1 MTDFQQE
8 PNTTQ
13 KLWAALSYISYFF
26 LPIIFPLVVW
36 IVGADRPFIK
46 RHAKRAF
53 WSQLIPMIFILVLLL
68 AIGITG
74 SFNPSSI
81 SWGWMTI
88 ALVSIAGIVTLI
100 SLIYNLVNAV
110 RVLVD

>member
-13 KLWAALSYISYFF
+13 KLLAALSYISYFF

-74 SFNPSSI
+74 SFKTFINFMGLDDHCLSRNRRDCDADQLDLQL
-81 SWGWMTI
+81 G
-88 ALVSIAGIVTLI
+88 
-100 SLIYNLVNAV
+100 
-110 RVLVD
+110 

>member
-13 KLWAALSYISYFF
+13 KLLAALSYISYFF

-36 IVGADRPFIK
+36 IVGADRAFIK
-46 RHAKRAF
+46 SHAKRAF
-53 WSQLIPMIFILVLLL
+53 WSQLIPVIFILVLLL

-88 ALVSIAGIVTLI
+88 ALVAIVGIVTLI

>member
-1 MTDFQQE
+1 MNE
-8 PNTTQ
+8 PSTTQ
-13 KLWAALSYISYFF
+13 KLLAALSYISYFF

-46 RHAKRAF
+46 KHAKQAF
-53 WSQLIPMIFILVLLL
+53 WSQLIPVICILVFLLVVGL
-68 AIGITG
+68 TG
-74 SFNPSSI
+74 SFDLATI
-81 SWGWMTI
+81 SWSWMTVVLI
-88 ALVSIAGIVTLI
+88 AIVGIVTLI